1 MVSVPFTPQNP
12 HKPPYIVPPFYPGG
26 PEYPS
31 YPYYP
36 HHPPPEIVIVEKPP
50 PYQIVI
56 VERPPP
62 PEIVIV
68 EKPPPQEIVIE
79 EKPIDFV
86 TTIEIVEVCPS
97 YDPYQSE
104 YNIKVTENFRP
115 NATIVSELKVA
126 PDVPNIHVNDSN
138 RGGLC
143 SDEEHATFDEIGNVG
158 RGGYADPVRPC
169 KIVSG
174 WTCPKFGYYKHPTH
188 CQKYVHCKFCGENS
202 VYRCGHDDCYDG
214 KRCSSDWSTCGE
226 LERCTRHGQ
235 LLHDPW
241 DRHGYFICWQRKG
254 FPKKHRVYRRE
265 CYNKYI
271 FNVQKQKCIRPKWK
285 KKH

>member
-1 MVSVPFTPQNP
+1 M
-12 HKPPYIVPPFYPGG
+12 PYPI
-26 PEYPS
+26 
-31 YPYYP
+31 
-36 HHPPPEIVIVEKPP
+36 IIVEK
-50 PYQIVI
+50 
-56 VERPPP
+56 PPP

-68 EKPPPQEIVIE
+68 EKPPPHEIVIE

-86 TTIEIVEVCPS
+86 TIIEVVEVCPS
-97 YDPYQSE
+97 YDPFQSE
-104 YNIKVTENFRP
+104 YDIKVTENSPR
-115 NATIVSELKVA
+115 NSTIVSKLKVI
-126 PDVPNIHVNDSN
+126 PDAINIHVNDSN

-143 SDEEHATFDEIGNVG
+143 SDEEYATFDEVENES
-158 RGGYADPVRPC
+158 RGGHGDPVKPC

-214 KRCSSDWSTCGE
+214 KRCSSDWSSCGQ
-226 LERCTRHGQ
+226 LEGCSRHGQ

-265 CYNKYI
+265 CYNQYH

-285 KKH
+285 KMR